1 MESFELTGLQDSYPS
16 LTGEGGGDCAIV
28 FLAEEGWLKLN
39 NKHMRQPQLPPEK
52 GQLCPILCVVREQ

>member
-39 NKHMRQPQLPPEK
+39 NKHMR
-52 GQLCPILCVVREQ
+52 